1 MPANLSPEYKAA
13 AEALRKARDP
23 QQRLDCLRQM
33 LSVIPKH
40 KGTDHLQADLKHRIK
55 ELDEELEGP
64 KKGGARS
71 SPALVVRPEGA
82 AQLALVGAPNS
93 GKSLLHARLTGSAAK
108 SGPYPYTT
116 QYPEPGMYRW
126 EDVLFQVVD
135 LPAIAAEHPLPWL
148 GSTLQSADAALLVID
163 LSDPDCLQHVES
175 VQAALRERKVS
186 LVTEW
191 PAGEPAAG
199 IAPMQTLDEADVFTV
214 RLPTLLV
221 ANKADRLD
229 HADTDL
235 QALAE
240 LEEPHFPALLLS
252 AETGQGLAEL
262 GAWLWRSLGLVR
274 VYTKT
279 PGKPALHD
287 RPFTL
292 RHGEQTVAD
301 VARLV
306 HRDMAKTLKYA
317 RVWGRSVVAEGQH
330 VGREHVLADR
340 DVVELHT

>member
-13 AEALRKARDP
+13 ADAYRKARDP
-23 QQRLDCLRQM
+23 EEKLAHLREM

-55 ELDEELEGP
+55 ELDEELAGP
-64 KKGGARS
+64 KRGGARS
-71 SPALVVRPEGA
+71 GPSLVVRPEGA
-82 AQLALVGAPNS
+82 AQLALVGPPNS
-93 GKSLLHARLTGSAAK
+93 GKSLLHARLTHSAAK

-116 QYPEPGMYRW
+116 QVPEPGMLKW
-126 EDVLFQVVD
+126 EDVAFQLVD
-135 LPAIAAEHPLPWL
+135 LPAIAAEHPTPWL
-148 GSTLQSADAALLVID
+148 GSTLQSADACLLVVD
-163 LSDPDCLQHVES
+163 LSDPDCLQHVQS
-175 VQAALRERKVS
+175 VQAELRERKVR
-186 LVTEW
+186 LDTRW
-191 PAGEPAAG
+191 PA
-199 IAPMQTLDEADVFTV
+199 EADAAESTPAEGVDGLDVFAI
-214 RLPTLLV
+214 RLPTLLI

-229 HADTDL
+229 HADTDIEVL
-235 QALAE
+235 QE
-240 LEEPHFPALLLS
+240 LEEPHFPALLVS
-252 AETGQGLAEL
+252 AESGQGLSDI
-262 GAWLWRSLGLVR
+262 GPWLWRALGLVR

-306 HRDMAKTLKYA
+306 HRDMAKSLKFA

-330 VGREHVLADR
+330 VGRDHVLADR
-340 DVVELHT
+340 DVVELHA